1 MMFLFILVISIVQG
15 ITEFLPISSSGH
27 LVLTYNLFGIEG
39 ETLLLSIILHLATLV
54 SVIIYYRK
62 EIWTLIKHP
71 LCKTNKLLVVATIPT
86 VLFVLIFKGT
96 IDNSFGGDWLIFGF
110 IITALI
116 LGIADYMS
124 PTNNKMSK
132 SSYYTTEF
140 SLTNNNPQSTQ
151 NIKSRTQNIDYK
163 RKNDTIEPIKNNYR
177 PKSVGNEKDIT
188 NININYWQST
198 IMGLVQGFACFPAIS
213 RSGSTIASALIMKI
227 DKEDATTFS
236 FLMSIPIIIASLLYE
251 LIFPSSNNFSLNLGL
266 LVIAFIIT
274 CIVGYFSIRLMG
286 KVVKSSKLSYF
297 SFYLLALVFILLFA
311 KFAVKF
317 F

>member
-27 LVLTYNLFGIEG
+27 LVLTYNLFGIKG
-39 ETLLLSIILHLATLV
+39 ETLLLSIILHFATLI
-54 SVIIYYRK
+54 SVIVFYRK

-71 LCKTNKLLVVATIPT
+71 LCKTNKLLLTATIPT
-86 VLFVLIFKGT
+86 VIFVILFKGV

-116 LGIADYMS
+116 LGVSDYLS
-124 PTNNKMSK
+124 EDKTKVSK
-132 SSYYTTEF
+132 SNYFKTEM
-140 SLTNNNPQSTQ
+140 SLMTNSPNSTQ
-151 NIKSRTQNIDYK
+151 NIKSRQSNNSYENRRGLVD
-163 RKNDTIEPIKNNYR
+163 PAKNNYR
-177 PKSVGNEKDIT
+177 PNTTKEKDIT
-188 NININYWQST
+188 NININYWQSVV
-198 IMGLVQGFACFPAIS
+198 MGVVQGFACFPAIS
-213 RSGSTIASALIMKI
+213 RSGSTIASALIMKV

-251 LIFPSSNNFSLNLGL
+251 LIFPSPNNFSLNFGFLIL
-266 LVIAFIIT
+266 ALVIT
-274 CIVGYFSIRLMG
+274 SVVGYYSIGLMG
-286 KVVKSSKLSYF
+286 RVVKKSKLSYF
-297 SFYLLALVFILLFA
+297 SFYLLALVFILLSA